1 MNVFRAGFLTLA
13 SLALLLAGPAP
24 AQADVRSL
32 HPTQTLPKP
41 TNPSYQHFGVGLGVD
56 GPHIIVLAMNEN
68 AAGNTH
74 AALLYRRNSNG
85 AWVYRRTLATATGF
99 LVRNEVRMK
108 NGIAAVQF
116 GGQVSLFEYAGGDYV
131 PARVAAPIRH
141 PGGVAIS
148 GNSVLI
154 GGDGCD
160 YDAVVYQKGTDNT
173 WRITGRLD
181 DNTGSECD
189 VWGTEVALNYDYA
202 LVRPHYGEVTAAWR
216 RNGAALDWV
225 PAGVLSLPPDLGHSE
240 SPYTLQ
246 GATAVGNNGYVFRR
260 SGSSTWSPQGKA
272 TSVDHDNS
280 FGVTFDA
287 VYRDG
292 VLVTSESW
300 YWPILRAY
308 LETSPGQFDHVA
320 SLQTSDNASL
330 HDISGRTVVAV
341 AREAITSRWDVEV
354 FTLPTPLRAPQPV
367 VNDFEDRNVS
377 DLTFNSG
384 QFALATRGTDDVLA
398 QNSSSTLAIALVTDT
413 DWTDYQRIE
422 ADITPTF
429 GAGDSWAGLVARY
442 VDANNY
448 YFAVIR
454 ANNAY
459 GIYKRVNGVNTLLGE
474 GNFNATSRF
483 ALVVDGNNI
492 FLRTGDGD
500 GLQSFPGGT
509 DNSLTHGR
517 AGLVTWQARA
527 DFDDVH
533 AAGTDEYLLFLRE
546 YGFGGNDNE
555 SGLDELSGDWQVIE
569 VSDSEESYLDGLA
582 QRDTSGNAV
591 AIIGTPVANQEIGA
605 RMRVDAFAASQQGA
619 WFGLLARYVDA
630 RNHYYVT
637 VRSTGQVQI
646 RKIVNGVITVLGTAN
661 FSAVPG
667 RYYDVRFLV
676 INDQLQLY
684 VDGTLVASA
693 HDRAIASG
701 KYGLATYRAAARWAT
716 FRVLQP

>member
-1 MNVFRAGFLTLA
+1 M
-13 SLALLLAGPAP
+13 
-24 AQADVRSL
+24 
-32 HPTQTLPKP
+32 
-41 TNPSYQHFGVGLGVD
+41 
-56 GPHIIVLAMNEN
+56 
-68 AAGNTH
+68 
-74 AALLYRRNSNG
+74 
-85 AWVYRRTLATATGF
+85 
-99 LVRNEVRMK
+99 
-108 NGIAAVQF
+108 
-116 GGQVSLFEYAGGDYV
+116 
-131 PARVAAPIRH
+131 
-141 PGGVAIS
+141 
-148 GNSVLI
+148 
-154 GGDGCD
+154 
-160 YDAVVYQKGTDNT
+160 
-173 WRITGRLD
+173 
-181 DNTGSECD
+181 
-189 VWGTEVALNYDYA
+189 
-202 LVRPHYGEVTAAWR
+202 
-216 RNGAALDWV
+216 
-225 PAGVLSLPPDLGHSE
+225 LSLPPDLGYSE
-240 SPYTLQ
+240 SLPALQ
-246 GATAVGNNGYVFRR
+246 GATAVGSHGYVFRR
-260 SGSSTWSPQGKA
+260 SGSSTWIPQGKA
-272 TSVDHDNS
+272 TSVDHDNRN
-280 FGVTFDA
+280 GATFKV

-292 VLVTSESW
+292 VLVTSETSENW
-300 YWPILRAY
+300 ATLRAY

-320 SLQTSDNASL
+320 SLQTSANAWL

-341 AREAITSRWDVEV
+341 ARDFSTLRWDVEV
-354 FTLPTPLRAPQPV
+354 FTLPTQLRAPQPV
-367 VNDFEDRNVS
+367 ANDFEDRNVS

-398 QNSSSTLAIALVTDT
+398 QNSSSALAIALVSNT

-422 ADITPTF
+422 AQITPTF
-429 GAGDSWAGLVARY
+429 GTGDSWAGLVARY

-454 ANNAY
+454 ANDAY

-533 AAGTDEYLLFLRE
+533 AAGADEYLLFSRE
-546 YGFGGNDNE
+546 YGFEGNYSE

-569 VSDSEESYLDGLA
+569 ASDGEQSYLDGLA
-582 QRDTSGNAV
+582 QRDSSGSAV
-591 AIIGTPVANQEIGA
+591 AIIGTPVQNQEIGA

-619 WFGLLARYVDA
+619 WFGLLARYIDA

-646 RKIVNGVITVLGTAN
+646 RKVVNGVITVLGTAN
-661 FSAVPG
+661 FTAVLG

-684 VDGTLVASA
+684 VDQTLVATA
-693 HDRAIASG
+693 HDRAIARG
-701 KYGLATYRAAARWAT
+701 KYGLATYRAAARWDS
-716 FRVLQP
+716 FGVFQP